1 MPRTT
6 RKIEIP
12 NSVGI
17 TDDALR
23 VQHMQRKY
31 GDQMYRPHK
40 LGKFNF
46 PRSVKFITKRAK
58 RVQGQRFLC
67 WGCDLM
73 FTQGFAYLSQLGMV
87 LFCHKCRELAV
98 PRAHVDASD
107 VAVSGG
113 KADGGK

>member
-17 TDDALR
+17 THDQLR
-23 VQHMQRKY
+23 NRHLLLKY
-31 GDQMYRPHK
+31 GDQDYRSHT

-46 PRSVKFITKRAK
+46 PRSVKFINKRAK
-58 RVQGQRFLC
+58 RVQDQCFLC

-73 FTQGFAYLSQLGMV
+73 FTQGFAYLSQLGVV

-98 PRAHVDASD
+98 PRARVDAAD
-107 VAVSGG
+107 IAVSGG